1 MFACISQSDYSWCDR
16 PGVGILAQE
25 FVLLEVFG
33 CDICV
38 GDCKI
43 FIYSNSRVDGRNMG
57 NLRKEKNQAVSS
69 NVLFCSMIRK
79 DSTIFSQSHKLYLL
93 LIRKLC
99 RKSNYIKNNFL
110 LS

>member
-43 FIYSNSRVDGRNMG
+43 FIYSNSRVDSRNMG
-57 NLRKEKNQAVSS
+57 NLRKEKKPGGKF
-69 NVLFCSMIRK
+69 LCSFLLH
-79 DSTIFSQSHKLYLL
+79 DSQRLNNIFPKSQII
-93 LIRKLC
+93 IRKLC